1 MTYENFMGHSLLL
14 PVLRLRRGQL
24 RNKGNDLLIQDLPSF
39 FSSFRVFRGP
49 LSLKGQRRKDPS
61 GALVHSLALR
71 KVRGMPK
78 IVRFHQV
85 GGPEVLKLEELPA
98 PQPGKGEVRIKVEA
112 IGLNRAE
119 VMFRSGQYL
128 YQPEFPA
135 TLGYEASG
143 TIEEIG
149 TGVTGWKPGDR
160 VSSVPSFSLQD
171 YYTYGEVALLPASAL
186 AKYPEN
192 LGPIEGASIWMQYL
206 TAYGVIEFGKM
217 RQGQYVLITAAASSV
232 GLAAI
237 ELANS
242 VGAIPIATTRSEAK
256 VRSLLGAGAKFV
268 VNTKLEGWV
277 DKVGEITGGAGVD
290 VAFDP
295 VAGPEL
301 EQIAQTMR
309 SEGMIFVYG
318 ALSPAPTPFP
328 LFAAIGKSL
337 ILRGYTLFSIVT
349 HPERRERAIGWIYEQ
364 LAHGKLKPIVAR
376 TFSLDQIVDA
386 HRYMESNE
394 QIGKIVV
401 TVGKV

>member
-1 MTYENFMGHSLLL
+1 
-14 PVLRLRRGQL
+14 
-24 RNKGNDLLIQDLPSF
+24 
-39 FSSFRVFRGP
+39 
-49 LSLKGQRRKDPS
+49 
-61 GALVHSLALR
+61 
-71 KVRGMPK
+71 MPK

-128 YQPEFPA
+128 YQPKFPS

-143 TIEEIG
+143 TVEEVG
-149 TGVTGWKPGDR
+149 PGVTGLQPGDR
-160 VSSVPSFSLQD
+160 VSSVPSFSMQDD

-192 LGPIEGASIWMQYL
+192 LGAIEGASIWMQYL
-206 TAYGVIEFGKM
+206 TAYGLIEFGKM
-217 RQGQYVLITAAASSV
+217 QQGEFVLITAAASSV

-256 VRSLLGAGAKFV
+256 VKALLGAGAKFV

-277 DKVGEITGGAGVD
+277 EKVREITAGAGVD
-290 VAFDP
+290 LAFDP

-301 EQIAQTMR
+301 EQVAETMR

-318 ALSPAPTPFP
+318 ALAPAPTPFP

-337 ILRGYTLFSIVT
+337 ALRGYTLFSIVT
-349 HPERRERAIGWIYEQ
+349 HPERGQRAKAWVYEQ
-364 LAHGKLKPIVAR
+364 IAQGKLKPLIAR

-401 TVGKV
+401 TVGKP